1 MGQMKLFYLISSALF
16 IVLQYSIFLSDNS
29 LFSYLDYNEQ
39 LVSKQIKIDLLETK
53 NKKLKNEITKL
64 TNNTDAL
71 ETFAR
76 ENYGYIKN
84 EEIFVQIL
92 KNHGKNN

>member
-39 LVSKQIKIDLLETK
+39 LVSKQIKIDMLETK

-64 TNNTDAL
+64 TNSTYAL

>member
-29 LFSYLDYNEQ
+29 LFSYIDYNEQ

-53 NKKLKNEITKL
+53 NKKLKNEITRL
-64 TNNTDAL
+64 TNNTHAL

-76 ENYGYIKN
+76 EKYGYIKN

>member
-29 LFSYLDYNEQ
+29 LFSYIDYNEQ

-92 KNHGKNN
+92 KNHGKIN